1 MCERVEVVTVC
12 VPMLGWTIA
21 LLEFKSLRRHRG
33 KGKAM
38 AIGEVFRRRIYGS
51 SRIRLAL
58 RGGDEGQPRLG
69 FIISSEPSS
78 MNVNMPQAK
87 RVVAE
92 GAIRHAWLRLDGG
105 YSHQQSKLVGSS
117 SFTVPGAAAVSF

>member
-58 RGGDEGQPRLG
+58 RGGDEGQPR
-69 FIISSEPSS
+69 FIRAFFDER
-78 MNVNMPQAK
+78 QYA
-87 RVVAE
+87 
-92 GAIRHAWLRLDGG
+92 
-105 YSHQQSKLVGSS
+105 
-117 SFTVPGAAAVSF
+117 PGQTGCR